1 MSVRFLIYR
10 SDRKDRNEKGGI
22 TVFSFCI
29 EIETIQLIYTEIL
42 LDSMSYCHIHSK
54 QHAHLHATS
63 SETQSHLHV
72 DRQGEHGGQQH
83 VLHGH
88 QFVP

>member
-1 MSVRFLIYR
+1 MSVRFLIYQ
-10 SDRKDRNEKGGI
+10 SDRKDRNEKGG
-22 TVFSFCI
+22 I